1 MKENRTKSILII
13 YTGGTIGM
21 IKDPETG
28 VLSPFDFD
36 QILNE
41 VPELKRFGF
50 NLSTIS
56 FSPLIDSSNLN
67 PEFWIKLATIIK
79 EEYDTYDGF
88 VILHG
93 TDTMAYSA
101 SALSFMLENLDKPV
115 IFTGSQLPIGT
126 LRTDGKENLIS
137 AIEISATEKNGQPL
151 APEVCIYFENKLMRG
166 NRTTKY
172 NSEHFNAFESPNYPN
187 LAEAG
192 INIKFNYGAIHYATN
207 KKELL
212 IHTKLDTSI
221 VILKIFPGINKETI
235 HTILNLNHVKA
246 IILETY
252 GAGNAPTEQWFLEE
266 IEDVIKQGKIILNVT
281 QCIAGSVDMTKY
293 QTGNEL
299 LKRGIVSGYD
309 ITTEAAVTK
318 LMFLLGKG
326 FKLDEIKLLLNQSLS
341 GEITK

>member
-1 MKENRTKSILII
+1 MKEINKKSILII

-21 IKDPETG
+21 IKNSETG
-28 VLSPFDFD
+28 TLAPFDFD
-36 QILNE
+36 QILEE

-56 FSPLIDSSNLN
+56 FSPIIDSSNLN
-67 PEFWIKLATIIK
+67 PEVWVKLAQMIK
-79 EEYDTYDGF
+79 ENYNSYDGF

-101 SALSFMLENLDKPV
+101 SALSFMLENLNKPV

-137 AIEISATEKNGQPL
+137 AIEIAATEKNGQPL

-172 NSEHFNAFESPNYPN
+172 NADHFNAFESPNYPN
-187 LAEAG
+187 LAVAG
-192 INIKFNYGAIHYATN
+192 INLKFNYGSIHYHTV
-207 KKELL
+207 KKDLE
-212 IHTKLDTSI
+212 IHTELDKN
-221 VILKIFPGINKETI
+221 VVVLKIFPGISKEVLKTI
-235 HTILNLNHVKA
+235 INIDSVKA

-252 GAGNAPTEQWFLEE
+252 GAGNAPTEKWFLDELKS
-266 IEDVIKQGKIILNVT
+266 VIQKDKIVLNVT
-281 QCIAGSVDMTKY
+281 QCLAGSVDMTKY
-293 QTGNEL
+293 ETGKALMNI
-299 LKRGIVSGYD
+299 GVISGSD
-309 ITTEAAVTK
+309 ITTEAAVVK
-318 LMFLLGKG
+318 LMYLLGK
-326 FKLDEIKLLLNQSLS
+326 KLSVDQIKTMLNHSIS

>member
-1 MKENRTKSILII
+1 MKENSSKSILII

-36 QILNE
+36 QILEE

-50 NLSTIS
+50 NLCTTS

-67 PEFWIKLATIIK
+67 PEVWIKLAKIIK
-79 EEYDTYDGF
+79 EEYKTYDGF

-137 AIEISATEKNGQPL
+137 AIEIAATEKNGQAL
-151 APEVCIYFENKLMRG
+151 APEVCVYFENKLMRG

-192 INIKFNYGAIHYATN
+192 ISIKFNYGAIHYSTN
-207 KKELL
+207 KKDLI
-212 IHTKLDTSI
+212 IHTRLNTSI

-235 HTILNLNHVKA
+235 HTILNLENVKA

-252 GAGNAPTEQWFLEE
+252 GAGNAPTEKWFLDE
-266 IEDVIKQGKIILNVT
+266 IEGVIKQGRIILNVT

-299 LKRGIVSGYD
+299 LKRGVISGYD
-309 ITTEAAVTK
+309 LTTEAAVTK
-318 LMFLLGKG
+318 LMHILGSELKH
-326 FKLDEIKLLLNQSLS
+326 DETIFLLNQSIS